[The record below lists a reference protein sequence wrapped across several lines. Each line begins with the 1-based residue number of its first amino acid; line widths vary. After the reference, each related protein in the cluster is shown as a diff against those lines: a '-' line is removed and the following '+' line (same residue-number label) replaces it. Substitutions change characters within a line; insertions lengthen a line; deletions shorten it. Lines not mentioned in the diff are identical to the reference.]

1 MSTRT
6 MHAKGWAALLLL
18 SATLAVPATTQAQSN
33 AQEEEKAEKGK
44 ADEKKPKDETSVTK
58 HRANIGGS
66 EVAYTA
72 TAGTLVMKEE
82 DGKPLAS
89 IFYVAYTR
97 DGVDDPANRPVT
109 FSFNGGPGSSSVW
122 LHLGILGPQRVD
134 MPDEP
139 VIPRPPYR
147 LVENAE
153 SILDVT
159 DLVFIDPVTTG
170 YSRAVPPDEDD
181 AFHGYEQDLGSVG
194 DFIRLYLTRGERWA
208 SPKFLIGESYG
219 TTRAAGLSGYL
230 QDRHGI
236 YLNGVMLISSI
247 LNFQTARFEVGN
259 DLPYVLFLPT
269 YTATAWYHE
278 QLPVEL
284 QSRPLRQ
291 VLDEAEAFA
300 AGDYRLAL
308 ARQAEM
314 PEAEVRSV
322 AERLARYTGLSVDY
336 VQRSNLRVPAG
347 RFFKEL
353 QRDEGETTG
362 RLDSRYTGVD
372 RDAAGERY
380 EFDPS
385 YAAIQGPYTATLN
398 DYVRRTLGFKSDLP
412 YEILTG
418 RVRPWSFEE
427 FENRYLNAAETLRQA
442 MAKNPWLEV
451 YVANGYYDL
460 ATPYYATEYTFDTMQ
475 LAPSLA
481 DNVTMGYFEAG
492 HMMYIHGPSRRA
504 LKQDLAEF
512 IRGASGTA
520 TESTR

>member
-1 MSTRT
+1 MSIGKHATR
-6 MHAKGWAALLLL
+6 WATLLLL
-18 SATLAVPATTQAQSN
+18 LAPVAAPAVS
-33 AQEEEKAEKGK
+33 QEEANDQQEKAEKKENGK
-44 ADEKKPKDETSVTK
+44 KKEPQDETSVTK
-58 HRANIGGS
+58 HRVSVGGQ
-66 EVAYTA
+66 EIAYTA
-72 TAGTLVMKEE
+72 TAGTLVMKKE
-82 DGKPLAS
+82 DGSPLAS
-89 IFYVAYTR
+89 IFYIAYTR
-97 DGVDDPANRPVT
+97 DGVRDPATRPIT

-122 LHLGILGPQRVD
+122 LHLGVLGPRRVD

-139 VIPRPPYR
+139 QIPRPPYR
-147 LVENAE
+147 LVDNAE

-170 YSRAVPPDEDD
+170 YSRAVPPEKDD
-181 AFHGYEQDLGSVG
+181 PFHGFEQDIESVG
-194 DFIRLYLTRGERWA
+194 DFIRLHLTRSERWA

-236 YLNGVMLISSI
+236 YLNGVMLVSSI

-259 DLPYVLFLPT
+259 DLPHVLFLPT
-269 YTATAWYHE
+269 YTATAWYHRR
-278 QLPVEL
+278 LPADL
-284 QSRPLRQ
+284 QSLPLRQ
-291 VLDEAEAFA
+291 VLDAAEAFA
-300 AGDYRLAL
+300 SGDYSLAL

-314 PEAEVRSV
+314 PEAEVRAV
-322 AERLARYTGLSVDY
+322 AQDLARFTGLSLDY
-336 VQRSNLRVPAG
+336 VLRSNLRVPAS

-353 QRDEGETTG
+353 QRDAVLTTG

-372 RDAAGERY
+372 RDAAGERN

-418 RVRPWSFEE
+418 RVGPWSYEE
-427 FENRYLNAAETLRQA
+427 YQNRYLNVAETLRQA
-442 MAKNPWLEV
+442 MAKNPWLQV

-460 ATPYYATEYTFDTMQ
+460 ATPYYATEYTFDTLQ

-504 LKQDLAEF
+504 MKEDLTEF
-512 IRGASGTA
+512 IQTASGA
-520 TESTR
+520 GSSPEP